1 MCECVAS
8 VAESESSPVPIHSA
22 TRGRGEGRTLTAASI
37 RKVVERRGREKRKGS
52 RLGSGL
58 QSGWWIRPTLAA
70 SCGYVRMGAET
81 P

>member
-8 VAESESSPVPIHSA
+8 VAENESSPVPIHSA
-22 TRGRGEGRTLTAASI
+22 TRGGRVHLDGSIDQEGRRAS
-37 RKVVERRGREKRKGS
+37 GPREEKGITTWV
-52 RLGSGL
+52 GL
-58 QSGWWIRPTLAA
+58 QSRWWMRPTLAA